1 MAHNPLEQFEIKELI
16 PFSVGSNAA
25 YDLSFTNSSLAMVL
39 AVVLASALMIFSM
52 RGRAQIP
59 GRMQA
64 LAEVLYEFV
73 ADTLKT
79 AAGKDAMRYF
89 PFVFSVF
96 MFLLFGN
103 LLGMVPGMFTFTSHI
118 IVTFAMGML
127 VFLVVT
133 GIGFARH
140 GLKFFKLFL
149 PHGVPVVLAPMIIC
163 IELISY
169 LIRPATL
176 AVRLFANML
185 AGHIL
190 IKLFAMFSGMLIA
203 TFALGQ
209 DGHMLGSLTS
219 LMPLAVNVPLM
230 ALEFFVAM
238 LQAFIFTLLTCVYL
252 NDAINLH

>member
-1 MAHNPLEQFEIKELI
+1 MAGPLEQFEIKTLI
-16 PFSVGSNAA
+16 PISTGAQAGAEAA
-25 YDLSFTNSSLAMVL
+25 LDLSFTNSSLAMVL
-39 AVVLASALMIFSM
+39 AVVLASMLMIFSM

-59 GRMQA
+59 GRAQA
-64 LAEVLYEFV
+64 LTEVLYEFI

-89 PFVFSVF
+89 PFVFSIF
-96 MFLLFGN
+96 MFILFGN
-103 LLGMVPGMFTFTSHI
+103 LLGMVPVFFTFTSHI
-118 IVTFAMGML
+118 IVTFALGML

-140 GLKFFKLFL
+140 GLKFFGLFL
-149 PHGVPVVLAPMIIC
+149 PHGVPKILAPMIVC

-190 IKLFAMFSGMLIA
+190 LKI
-203 TFALGQ
+203 FALFTVNLLAFGFI
-209 DGHMLGSLTS
+209 GLIGGVV
-219 LMPLAVNVPLM
+219 PLAVNVALI

-252 NDAINLH
+252 NDALNLH